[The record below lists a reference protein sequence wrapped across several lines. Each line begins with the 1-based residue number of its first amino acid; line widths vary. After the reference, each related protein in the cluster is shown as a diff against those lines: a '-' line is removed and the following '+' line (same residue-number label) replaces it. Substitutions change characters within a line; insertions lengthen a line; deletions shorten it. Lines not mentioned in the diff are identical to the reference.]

1 MGRWLIGCVDEERAC
16 EMKKKKK
23 REEEGIE
30 SNCVREY
37 NKIIICK
44 AIVTVYICTVTVASM
59 DICKGIQALMW
70 MGFEQYCV
78 NFTTFSIIHP
88 LMRLL
93 RSLYLFIFDNQL
105 GKTFIKPNHHT
116 NWLHL

>member
-37 NKIIICK
+37 NKNNNLQSYSNR
-44 AIVTVYICTVTVASM
+44 VYMHGYCSKYGYMQRYTSTDV
-59 DICKGIQALMW
+59 D
-70 MGFEQYCV
+70 GF
-78 NFTTFSIIHP
+78 
-88 LMRLL
+88 
-93 RSLYLFIFDNQL
+93 
-105 GKTFIKPNHHT
+105 
-116 NWLHL
+116 

>member
-1 MGRWLIGCVDEERAC
+1 MGRWLIGYVDEERAC

-44 AIVTVYICTVTVASM
+44 AIVTEYICTVTVASM

-70 MGFEQYCV
+70 MGFKQYCV
-78 NFTTFSIIHP
+78 NFTTFSIIHRCGCLDP
-88 LMRLL
+88 FI
-93 RSLYLFIFDNQL
+93 YLFIYF
-105 GKTFIKPNHHT
+105 
-116 NWLHL
+116 